1 MFLES
6 AEDASWRTPEAW
18 VRRFYL
24 VGDPSYAQC
33 AEYPTDR
40 PTFSGA
46 EGAECAEYPTS
57 GGPECA
63 ECGTD
68 RPTLGPECVTRVA
81 D

>member
-1 MFLES
+1 MS
-6 AEDASWRTPEAW
+6 TTC

-24 VGDPSYAQC
+24 VADLGDAQC

-46 EGAECAEYPTS
+46 ECGECAEYPTS

-68 RPTLGPECVTRVA
+68 RQTPAQECIS
-81 D
+81 